1 MAKTPAAPAATT
13 AALSTTAMTP
23 LPAGQLPDGIYIG
36 LSNARYHRDLALGS
50 TDLRYLLKGPN
61 LYWHKRLNPKR
72 PKSNDS
78 TPSKIL
84 GNATHS
90 LLLDGEKVF
99 NAWYVRGPW
108 GPDDDHLSGPDKG
121 NLTKAAKKNLKK
133 GQELLSQEDF
143 DFVLGCK
150 EVLDSDPEL
159 QGCLDNGLSEVSVF
173 WTRPDGVRC
182 KARLDKLK
190 IRGIGD
196 IKTIANERERPI
208 EEACWLDIDT
218 YRYDIPAEHYCEG
231 RRQMPALLAA
241 GKVYV
246 GAGQEEDDEGVMVD
260 VAPELITKD
269 YDGADQLLSFLAQCV
284 AFKNFGFQLV
294 FIPKQGAPDA
304 WSTTLSQGNPILVG
318 STDPLVVGARSDI
331 ETAIDLYKKAM
342 TKFGPNKRWIPG
354 HPVEELDIAN
364 LRYNFGR
371 LPSRAR

>member
-13 AALSTTAMTP
+13 DAP
-23 LPAGQLPDGIYIG
+23 KQLPDGIYIG

-50 TDLRYLLKGPN
+50 TDLRYLLKGAN
-61 LYWHKRLNPKR
+61 LYWHKKLNPKR

-84 GNATHS
+84 GNATHC
-90 LLLDGEKVF
+90 LLLDGTGPF
-99 NAWYVRGPW
+99 NAEYVRGPY
-108 GPDDDHLSGPDKG
+108 GPDDDLTSAEKSA
-121 NLTKAAKKNLKK
+121 LTKAAKAKLMV
-133 GQELLSQEDF
+133 GQELLTQEDH

-150 EVLDSDPEL
+150 DVIDSDPEL

-173 WTRPDGVRC
+173 FTRPDGVRC

-208 EEACWLDIDT
+208 EQACWLDIAT

-241 GKVYV
+241 GKVYIGEGQDEE
-246 GAGQEEDDEGVMVD
+246 GAD

-269 YDGADQLLSFLAQCV
+269 DTDADQILSFLARCV
-284 AFKNFGFQLV
+284 AVKNFGFQLV
-294 FIPKQGAPDA
+294 FIPKKGAPDA

-318 STDPLVVGARSDI
+318 STDPLVVGARLDI
-331 ETAIDLYKKAM
+331 ETAIDIYKMAM
-342 TKFGPNKRWIPG
+342 AKFGPDKRWLPG

-364 LRYNFGR
+364 LPYNFGR
-371 LPSRAR
+371 LQTRTR